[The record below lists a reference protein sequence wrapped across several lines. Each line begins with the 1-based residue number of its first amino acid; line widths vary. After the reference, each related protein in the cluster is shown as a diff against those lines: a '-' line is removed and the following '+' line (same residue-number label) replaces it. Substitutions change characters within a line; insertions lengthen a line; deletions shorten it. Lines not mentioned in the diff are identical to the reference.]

1 MGFEDF
7 INAAEPWDP
16 PGTALRQAFA
26 PVRLKNSEQIADG
39 ALVQNYLKLALESS
53 SMVPSA
59 DMAAIRE
66 TLNEDDLQALVRG
79 IFAAWVKE
87 PDKESRKGVFLL
99 WGLHAGDEDV
109 ARILPEIKAWLDKNK
124 DWRETALDAVLAL
137 SLSRSELAP
146 MVMDAIGRR
155 TQNEKVR
162 EAAREILG
170 TLMQSLN
177 ITADELQD
185 YIVPSLSFDDFGQR
199 EIVAG
204 ESRFT
209 AMITPDLKLKLLGP
223 GGAPVE
229 VPPEPESADD
239 TAGLDMEGFEDE
251 EAAPVAA
258 KPPEEL
264 KLEMVGGAGETSVP
278 VAVNGFDGVSAPE
291 MAAVFKQFCGL
302 QKALE
307 TVVKVQSRRL
317 RLFMLVG
324 RNWDRTLWERLFK
337 HNPILHKFCTTL
349 VWGVYENYVLRQTFI
364 CRAADGQYTRVN
376 GDIFDLDTVSDA
388 MRINPV
394 HVLELEPEQ
403 LKAWRERLA
412 ADGLTQPLCQL
423 AEELHYDT
431 DDTPADSGFMPDYDE
446 YDIRIL
452 KGFDRDDCSDENR
465 YRLERLGR
473 LLGVS
478 GKELFLDIYYN
489 GHRCLKERVFYPLSC
504 QNGDPDMDVIV
515 RKVLHKP
522 QHHAYPWLILA
533 LERNKNTYWLNELYK
548 HLRYCIKKRIP
559 NAFGARGLL
568 HADLGKYYDIARD
581 TFILY
586 WEDGLS
592 TDMGIYAFE
601 SDAHSA
607 VKDLL
612 PYIIAITPQTAE
624 KAEDISLYSMI
635 QAAYRKL
642 TPSEFYDAFKPVFDN
657 PITRP
662 DFVKA
667 FMSRVKY
674 DWNKRDLWMELNV
687 DVPVKQLLVLDE
699 RWYEDFL
706 QTGLSDFIVHSVTQ
720 DMPMEPMTRV
730 FNQLLERDFERLEDL
745 DAFYKYALGMSA
757 MGHKDFLY
765 DMLARVKT
773 LMPALPYDHETLKR
787 LAYHMER
794 EATAFGDE
802 HWLQQFIL
810 LDPTGFAGVFEA
822 MRETA
827 SDDDRE
833 QIDRILKAIYEIV
846 YRN

>member
-7 INAAEPWDP
+7 VNVAEPWDP
-16 PGTALRQAFA
+16 PGTALRRNFT

-39 ALVQNYLKLALESS
+39 ALVQNYLKLALESD
-53 SMVPSA
+53 SMSPSPE
-59 DMAAIRE
+59 MAAARE
-66 TLNEDDLQALVRG
+66 SLNEGDLKTLVRG
-79 IFAAWVKE
+79 IFASWLKN

-99 WGLHAGDEDV
+99 WGLHADDEDV
-109 ARILPEIKAWLDKNK
+109 ARMFPEIRAWLNNKK

-146 MVMDAIGRR
+146 MVVDAIGRS
-155 TQNEKVR
+155 TLNDKVR

-170 TLMQSLN
+170 ALMQSLN

-185 YIVPSLSFDDFGQR
+185 YIVPTLGFDDFGQR
-199 EIVAG
+199 EIQAG
-204 ESRFT
+204 GSRFI
-209 AMITPDLKLKLLGP
+209 AMLTPDLKLELLTP
-223 GGAPVE
+223 DGAPVD
-229 VPPEPESADD
+229 VPPEPEPADLSSGVD
-239 TAGLDMEGFEDE
+239 LEGFGA
-251 EAAPVAA
+251 EAEAPVAVAPPVAPKLEMADSGAVSAPVAA
-258 KPPEEL
+258 
-264 KLEMVGGAGETSVP
+264 GEDT
-278 VAVNGFDGVSAPE
+278 
-291 MAAVFKQFCGL
+291 AAHDQALVVKQFYAL
-302 QKALE
+302 QKALDI
-307 TVVKVQSRRL
+307 VVKVQSRRL

-324 RNWDRTLWERLFK
+324 RNWDKALWERLFK
-337 HNPILHKFCTTL
+337 HNPILHKFSGTL

-364 CRAADGQYTRVN
+364 YRAADGHYTRVN
-376 GDIFDLDTVSDA
+376 GDIFDLDTVDEN

-412 ADGLTQPLCQL
+412 AEGLAQPLRQL
-423 AEELHYDT
+423 AEELRYDM
-431 DDTPADSGFMPDYDE
+431 DEEHPASDFVPDYDE
-446 YDIRIL
+446 YDVRIL

-473 LLGVS
+473 LLGVA

-533 LERNKNTYWLNELYK
+533 LERNKNPYWLNELYQ

-586 WEDGLS
+586 WEEGLS

-601 SDAHSA
+601 SDVRSA
-607 VKDLL
+607 VKDIL
-612 PYIIAITPQTAE
+612 PYVIGITPQTAE

-642 TPSEFYDAFKPVFDN
+642 TPAEFYDAFKPVFDN
-657 PITRP
+657 PVIRP

-687 DVPVKQLLVLDE
+687 DVPVKQLLTLDE
-699 RWYEDFL
+699 RWYDDFL
-706 QTGLSDFIVHSVTQ
+706 ATGLTDFIVNSITK
-720 DMPMEPMTRV
+720 DMPVEPMTRV
-730 FNQLLERDFERLEDL
+730 FSQLLESDFERLEDL

-757 MGHKDFLY
+757 MGYKDFLY

-773 LMPALPYDHETLKR
+773 LMPALPYNHETLKR

-810 LDPTGFAGVFEA
+810 LDPAGFAGVFEG
-822 MRETA
+822 MREA
-827 SDDDRE
+827 AADDDKE

-846 YRN
+846 YRH